1 LVDDVAGSNSA
12 STSDQLGGLFSSPL
26 QPCYGVHCLWCST
39 SGSVGDAWLGL
50 RRDSPE
56 GWKPPLLVGVLLV
69 ACASPGPRG
78 RVVRHLPDN
87 PSLGFLRKEA
97 KDLLAAL
104 RESNP
109 GASLAEAQ
117 RALAVEYGLRDW
129 AELKSEVERRVAA
142 APVVP
147 DGLADALA
155 ATFGLGGVIDKA
167 SPVSFTPM
175 GRCWSITTD
184 QGRWLAVTVYPW
196 ITAAQAEVGARLRD
210 AAVAAG
216 VSAPTRVRSPEG
228 RLIETVQ
235 GQNWRVHE
243 WIEVGPSPVAP
254 TPTAVARRIGEIFGT
269 LHLLAIPSDA
279 PVNPYVTMRRPEAEW
294 AELLGRARA
303 AGKPWAEQL
312 AATLPTIFDLHTI
325 KADFD
330 GAEFILCNQVLNPEQ
345 VRLSHNDHLVV
356 TEWDFTG
363 SLTPEY
369 ELAWALTHWTLRPSI
384 NPTAIAAFRDG
395 YIHAAGHWPDLT
407 LSSFATAVT
416 GWLNWTYNT
425 ICESIS
431 PTDPDHANFADR
443 ESTDL
448 LNHPMTRTSLNQLLT
463 TAQR

>member
-12 STSDQLGGLFSSPL
+12 STSDQLGGLLSSPL

-97 KDLLAAL
+97 KDLL
-104 RESNP
+104 
-109 GASLAEAQ
+109 
-117 RALAVEYGLRDW
+117 
-129 AELKSEVERRVAA
+129 
-142 APVVP
+142 
-147 DGLADALA
+147 
-155 ATFGLGGVIDKA
+155 
-167 SPVSFTPM
+167 
-175 GRCWSITTD
+175 
-184 QGRWLAVTVYPW
+184 GRWLAVTVYPW